1 MSDLSVVDR
10 PAPPAVEVQHLC
22 LLFARHGATAM
33 NLAGQRCGGDIDP
46 PLAAAGL
53 EQAIQ
58 LATAVA
64 ALAAPPSLV
73 VTSDLL
79 RARHTAE
86 IVCQALGGVQ
96 LVVLPSLRERSL
108 GFWNLEPIEDTETA
122 LARGDTPPCGE
133 SADDFRQR
141 IEGALQALQP
151 LLHQRVLVVASKGV
165 ARVLHALTGAPARAP
180 LVNAELVEMTL
191 PAGMAGPTPRG

>member
-10 PAPPAVEVQHLC
+10 PAVPAVEPPTVSI
-22 LLFARHGATAM
+22 LFARHGATAM

-53 EQAIQ
+53 EQAMQ
-58 LATAVA
+58 LARDVA
-64 ALAAPPSLV
+64 AMSAPPRLV

-86 IVCQALGGVQ
+86 IVCQALGGVP

-108 GFWNLEPIEDTETA
+108 GFWNLEPIEDTEAA
-122 LARGDTPPCGE
+122 LSRGDTPPCGE
-133 SADDFRQR
+133 AADDFRLR
-141 IEGALQALQP
+141 VEGAWGELRPWLD
-151 LLHQRVLVVASKGV
+151 QRVLVVASKGV
-165 ARVLHALTGAPARAP
+165 ARVLLALTGTPARAP
-180 LVNAELVEMTL
+180 LGNAELVELAL
-191 PAGMAGPTPRG
+191 PARLAGPAPRG

>member
-1 MSDLSVVDR
+1 MSELLVLDR
-10 PAPPAVEVQHLC
+10 PALHPVEVQSPT

-53 EQAIQ
+53 EQALQ
-58 LATAVA
+58 LAGAVA
-64 ALAAPPSLV
+64 ALPSPPGLV

-96 LVVLPSLRERSL
+96 LVVLPALRERSL
-108 GFWNLEPIEDTETA
+108 GFWNLEPIEDTESA

-133 SADDFRQR
+133 AADDFRLR
-141 IEGALQALQP
+141 IEGALDELQP
-151 LLHQRVLVVASKGV
+151 WLDRRVLVVASKGV
-165 ARVLHALTGAPARAP
+165 GRVLQALAGAMARTP
-180 LVNAELVEMTL
+180 LGNAELLELAL
-191 PAGMAGPTPRG
+191 PARRASATPGR